1 MMTDKHGLFDLNH
14 PLLEFKGETYVPHLS
29 TN

>member
-1 MMTDKHGLFDLNH
+1 MTYKYRLFDLNH
-14 PLLEFKGETYVPHLS
+14 PLLELKGETYVPHLP

>member
-1 MMTDKHGLFDLNH
+1 MTNKHRLFDLNN
-14 PLLEFKGETYVPHLS
+14 PLLELKGETYVPHLS